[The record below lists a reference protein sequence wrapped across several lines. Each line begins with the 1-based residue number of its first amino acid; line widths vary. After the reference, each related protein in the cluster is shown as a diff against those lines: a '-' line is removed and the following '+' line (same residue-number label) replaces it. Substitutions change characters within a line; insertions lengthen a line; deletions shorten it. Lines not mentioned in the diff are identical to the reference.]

1 MQRLSYCI
9 DVRCHAPKMLPVEFG
24 IWKTRFCDFQPAS
37 GMGSDMAMFV
47 YHKAPSYD
55 KDPQVQRRKA
65 PLWFVVFDSLR
76 DLSMSDPC
84 LVSLICCR
92 REVAWIQLP
101 NLQFKDS
108 LCALLRQASISRHS
122 LLMEQR
128 RLGEK
133 ETELVNREARLRER
147 ELAINAI
154 SHVEETR
161 CPSSAESSSEEEPF
175 GSTVVLDW
183 PLSRSE
189 KHLRLVNA
197 LDRQRIAE
205 VASERRKRIG
215 TSTRRRFS
223 APASSCCASAQ

>member
-1 MQRLSYCI
+1 
-9 DVRCHAPKMLPVEFG
+9 
-24 IWKTRFCDFQPAS
+24 
-37 GMGSDMAMFV
+37 MGSDMAMFV
-47 YHKAPSYD
+47 YHRGASYD
-55 KDPQVQRRKA
+55 KDPRLQRGKA

-76 DLSMSDPC
+76 GLSMSDPC
-84 LVSLICCR
+84 LVSLTCCR

-101 NLQFKDS
+101 NLQFKES
-108 LCALLRQASISRHS
+108 LCALLRQASTSRHS

-128 RLGEK
+128 RLSQK
-133 ETELVNREARLRER
+133 ETELARLRER
-147 ELAINAI
+147 ELAINA

-205 VASERRKRIG
+205 VASERRKRVG

-223 APASSCCASAQ
+223 APASSCCGSAQ

>member
-47 YHKAPSYD
+47 YHRGASYD
-55 KDPQVQRRKA
+55 KDPRLQRGKA
-65 PLWFVVFDSLR
+65 PLWFVVFDNLR
-76 DLSMSDPC
+76 GLSMSDPC
-84 LVSLICCR
+84 LVSLTCCR

-101 NLQFKDS
+101 NLQFKES
-108 LCALLRQASISRHS
+108 LCALLRQASTSRHS
-122 LLMEQR
+122 LLMEQQR
-128 RLGEK
+128 RLSEK
-133 ETELVNREARLRER
+133 ETELVSREARLRER
-147 ELAINAI
+147 ELAIGG

-223 APASSCCASAQ
+223 APASSCCGSAQ